1 MAPAGIL
8 QRTLDVRFTPDLNR
22 VGAPPVVSPSERAFF
37 EASMQRIGLSILGRG
52 LLAIVLAGTALWESH
67 PACAQP
73 SDRIPVYDEPL
84 FLSGG
89 NVAWVQFARDI
100 GGPSGPALDTFDDL
114 FAAVRERG
122 GNSLRLWLHTNGQHT
137 PAWGPDSTVVGP
149 GAGAIKDLRRIL
161 DRAERHK
168 VGLVLCLWSFDM
180 LRKREGW
187 PTNRNEALLRDPAR
201 TQTYLEN
208 ALVPMVEAVG
218 DHPAV
223 VAWEIFNEP
232 EGMSERYGWEF
243 TRHVPMSTIQRF
255 VNRAAGAIH
264 RADPDA
270 LVTNG
275 SWSFRSQT
283 DRSPAKTRRERPT
296 PDTLAPERLDRI
308 RRALSQKYRHDF
320 SRAEARAAFDRLT
333 RQAAPRNYYTDARLI
348 EAGGDP
354 DGTLDFYTVHYYK
367 WAGSSLSPFHTDAAH
382 WDLDKPLAVLEF
394 ALPDDTYGV
403 SHTALYPTLYERG
416 YAGAMGWSWA
426 DPGSTE
432 SGETHWD
439 RALDNVARLART
451 HPEDVVVGDPAAV
464 TPPAPDAFV
473 LRPSVPNPVTDR
485 ATIVYEVGRQ
495 AHVTLNV
502 FDVLGRRVAT
512 LVDEQKAP
520 DRYVTHVDVRSLS
533 SGVYVCRMRAGS
545 VVKTRRMVVVK

>member
-1 MAPAGIL
+1 
-8 QRTLDVRFTPDLNR
+8 
-22 VGAPPVVSPSERAFF
+22 
-37 EASMQRIGLSILGRG
+37 MQQIGLSILGRG
-52 LLAIVLAGTALWESH
+52 LLAIVLAGAALRGGH
-67 PACAQP
+67 PARAQP

-100 GGPSGPALDTFDDL
+100 GGPEGPALATFEDL
-114 FAAVRERG
+114 FETIRERG
-122 GNSLRLWLHTNGQHT
+122 GNSLRLWLHTNGRHT

-149 GAGAIKDLRRIL
+149 GAGAIEDLRRIL
-161 DRAERHK
+161 DRAERHN

-180 LRKREGW
+180 LRTRDNW
-187 PTNRNEALLRDPAR
+187 PTDRAEALLRDPAHL
-201 TQTYLEN
+201 QTYLDN

-243 TRHVPMSTIQRF
+243 TRHVPMTTIQRF
-255 VNRAAGAIH
+255 INRAAGAIH

-283 DRSPAKTRRERPT
+283 DQPPARTLQKRSP
-296 PDTLAPERLDRI
+296 PDSLAPERLDRI
-308 RRALSQKYRHDF
+308 RAALSRKYRHDF
-320 SRAEARAAFDRLT
+320 SRAEARAAYNRLT
-333 RQAAPRNYYTDARLI
+333 TQAAPRNYYTDARLI
-348 EAGGDP
+348 DAGGDP
-354 DGTLDFYTVHYYK
+354 QGTLDFYTVHYYK
-367 WAGSSLSPFHTDAAH
+367 WAGRRLSPFHADAAH

-426 DPGSTE
+426 DPGDAE
-432 SGETHWD
+432 SGGTHWD

-451 HPEDVVVGDPAAV
+451 HPEDVVVGDPSAV
-464 TPPAPDAFV
+464 TPPAPDAFD
-473 LRPSVPNPVTDR
+473 LRPSAPNPVTDR
-485 ATIVYEVGRQ
+485 AAIVYEVGRR

-512 LVDEQKAP
+512 LVDERKTP
-520 DRYVTHVDVRSLS
+520 DRYVTHVDARPLS
-533 SGVYVCRMRAGS
+533 SGVYIYRMRAGS